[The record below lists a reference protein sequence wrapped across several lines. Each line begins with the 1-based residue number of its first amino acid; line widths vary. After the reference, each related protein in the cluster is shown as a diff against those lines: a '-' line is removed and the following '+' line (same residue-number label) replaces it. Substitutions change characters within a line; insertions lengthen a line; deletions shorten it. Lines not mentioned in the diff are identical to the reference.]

1 MKNLLFYTLSVL
13 MFITIGCS
21 DDASVTSPNSGG
33 LGIGDG
39 NGGGS
44 GGGSVT
50 FKIANQKLQEG
61 YDFDNDGQADESFY
75 LTASPSVAV
84 KISTVKIEI
93 PNDANF
99 DTIQGDGTSVFAA
112 NQAVQLNSTP
122 YYNVASGQK
131 FTIKFSGKLA
141 SDDKAFD
148 VTVEY
153 TVQ

>member
-1 MKNLLFYTLSVL
+1 MKKLLFYTLSVL

-39 NGGGS
+39 NGSGG

-50 FKIANQKLQEG
+50 FKIGNQKLQEG

-93 PNDANF
+93 PGDANF
-99 DTIQGDGTSVFAA
+99 DTVQGDGTSVFAA

-141 SDDKAFD
+141 SNDQSFD
-148 VTVEY
+148 VTSEY

>member
-1 MKNLLFYTLSVL
+1 MKKLFFYIVSLI
-13 MFITIGCS
+13 FIISTGCS
-21 DDASVTSPNSGG
+21 DDASVTSPTGSG

-39 NGGGS
+39 GGTGT

-50 FKIANQKLQEG
+50 FTIGNQKLQEG

-75 LTASPSVAV
+75 LTATPSVSV
-84 KISTVKIEI
+84 KINSVNIEI

-99 DTIQGDGTSVFAA
+99 DTVQGDGTSVFEA
-112 NQAVQLNSTP
+112 NQAVQINTTP
-122 YYNVASGQK
+122 YYNVGSGQK
-131 FTIKFSGKLA
+131 FTLKISGKLA
-141 SDDKAFD
+141 SNDQAFN